1 MGVDGRQAGD
11 LGTCHKGGDARG
23 GGGGQLAINGLGRSR
38 GGILSGGGGKGAC
51 CCSSEPLLVVSGKWR
66 RRVGVGRGDKCVI
79 DLVKTEGC

>member
-1 MGVDGRQAGD
+1 MPQGRRRQ
-11 LGTCHKGGDARG
+11 